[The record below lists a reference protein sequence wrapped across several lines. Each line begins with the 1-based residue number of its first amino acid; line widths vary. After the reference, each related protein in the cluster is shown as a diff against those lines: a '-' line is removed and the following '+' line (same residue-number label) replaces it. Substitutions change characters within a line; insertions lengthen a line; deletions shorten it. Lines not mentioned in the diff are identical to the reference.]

1 MWEGAVVSGRVPSR
15 RVHEGRWVVSR
26 VWIGELTGA
35 SPATLARWY
44 AQRHTQPVERRHP
57 EIVVT
62 VGTTHYFDQQAV
74 ESFWA
79 AWQQDV
85 GTGRLGA
92 AGRKPGDGQGSYS
105 ADRSQRE
112 QAVSVALAALRE
124 EGGPRRGLAARL
136 AREHGG
142 VARSWQRAVAEARA
156 LYEAE
161 TSGAVG
167 EGL

>member
-1 MWEGAVVSGRVPSR
+1 M
-15 RVHEGRWVVSR
+15 VSR
-26 VWIGELTGA
+26 VWIRELTGA
-35 SPATLARWY
+35 SAATLARWY
-44 AQRHTQPVERRHP
+44 AQRHTRPLERRHP
-57 EIVVT
+57 EVVVT

-92 AGRKPGDGQGSYS
+92 AGRKPGDGRG
-105 ADRSQRE
+105 ANGGVDRTQRD
-112 QAVSVALAALRE
+112 QAVSVALAALRA

-156 LYEAE
+156 LYEQE
-161 TSGAVG
+161 
-167 EGL
+167 